1 MPMNAVATGARARE
15 PVARRLVLMP
25 WLTGMGGLLS
35 GCGDGGAAPA
45 DRDGKQDVIVGGGQV
60 AALAGDVD
68 DDGAAAIVGR
78 NADPGQFQPRFP
90 SRQGDGGSGEE
101 QLARDAVRGLVR
113 SEEHTSELQS
123 QMR

>member
-1 MPMNAVATGARARE
+1 
-15 PVARRLVLMP
+15 
-25 WLTGMGGLLS
+25 MGGLLS

-101 QLARDAVRGLVR
+101 QLARDR

-123 QMR
+123 LMRISYAVFCLKKKKNINEN